1 MSFAK
6 IDYMQGMVH
15 VNIYS
20 AIININAV
28 TPVSIIKYMSIYTA
42 LGELNNLGNLN
53 CGFEVQTV
61 NRTTVLQL
69 QI

>member
-1 MSFAK
+1 
-6 IDYMQGMVH
+6 MVH

-42 LGELNNLGNLN
+42 LGELNNLGDLN

-61 NRTTVLQL
+61 KVGMWGVCNYQVLTKV
-69 QI
+69 